1 MASVPAFAGAGC
13 EHCRH
18 TGYGGR
24 VPIAELLTPSDELR
38 EAIVGGAAARD
49 IRAAMRASG
58 MPTMRDQAMRFVS
71 QGLTSLHEVHRV
83 LSDEVDGEPPAHI
96 QSRVL
101 IADDEPVARMIV
113 RRLLEREN
121 FRVLEAA
128 NGKQPVD
135 VAMRERSDLM
145 IIDLNMPE
153 MDGYEAIARLRRDI
167 TVAATLPIMV
177 LTSEEG
183 PAVESRVLELGADDY
198 IVKPFDP
205 TVLLVG
211 QRGLQPPWKLRRRGA
226 DEPCHLLRC
235 AHDHAPPVQWGMAQL
250 QSTHQLGECGQSL
263 ANKKGYGQQHECPTL
278 PRYRRPGGDH
288 ERSAKPAVVRTGRR
302 APHHARHAT
311 TVVSTACLQLDRPR
325 SRVAAA

>member
-1 MASVPAFAGAGC
+1 VLRSLLGQGPNVIMVGEIRDAEVAQIVGQAAYGGHLVLTSMRTLDTATAITRLTNLGLQPFRLAECLSAVLAQRLLRSLCPYCKTVNHAVEARRPGAEHHTASVPAFAGAGC

-71 QGLTSLHEVHRV
+71 QGLTSLDEVHRV

-96 QSRVL
+96 QARVL
-101 IADDEPVARMIV
+101 IADDEPIARMIV

-128 NGKQPVD
+128 NGKQAVD
-135 VAMRERSDLM
+135 IAMRERPDLM

-205 TVLLVG
+205 TVLLSRVNAVFN
-211 QRGLQPPWKLRRRGA
+211 RRG
-226 DEPCHLLRC
+226 
-235 AHDHAPPVQWGMAQL
+235 
-250 QSTHQLGECGQSL
+250 S
-263 ANKKGYGQQHECPTL
+263 YGGVE
-278 PRYRRPGGDH
+278 
-288 ERSAKPAVVRTGRR
+288 
-302 APHHARHAT
+302 AR
-311 TVVSTACLQLDRPR
+311 
-325 SRVAAA
+325 